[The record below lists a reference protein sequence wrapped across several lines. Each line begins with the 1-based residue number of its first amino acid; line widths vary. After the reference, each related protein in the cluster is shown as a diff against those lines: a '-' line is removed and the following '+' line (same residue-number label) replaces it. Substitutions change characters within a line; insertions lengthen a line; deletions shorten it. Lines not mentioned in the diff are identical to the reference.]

1 MHSFRLQS
9 RTLSFVI
16 LLGLLPA
23 RILAAA
29 DEPALSKEQIRQ
41 FLLTAKVIKSVPAH
55 KVLLT
60 LCGSR

>member
-29 DEPALSKEQIRQ
+29 DEPALSKEQIKR

-55 KVLLT
+55 KSVTT